1 MTIIVRRRFGDWF
14 RILRGGEGE
23 EDEAEATGEN
33 EINRTIGL

>member
-23 EDEAEATGEN
+23 DEAEATGEN